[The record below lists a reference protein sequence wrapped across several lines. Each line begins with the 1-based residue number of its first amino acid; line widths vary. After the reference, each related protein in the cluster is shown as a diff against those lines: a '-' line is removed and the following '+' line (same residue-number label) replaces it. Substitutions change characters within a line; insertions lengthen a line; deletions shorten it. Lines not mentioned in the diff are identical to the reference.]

1 MIVTNNFFFGMLTT
15 GAFDEN
21 VAPKKNTR
29 EYKFKLTETF
39 CIIKVSQNII
49 IILAIL
55 RYEVY
60 VYYDL
65 S

>member
-1 MIVTNNFFFGMLTT
+1 MLINGHDRDQQFFFGMLTT

-49 IILAIL
+49 NLGHFAI
-55 RYEVY
+55 
-60 VYYDL
+60 
-65 S
+65 